1 MITLLNIIFGYLQVL
16 SKSKPNSENKEI
28 IILGMHR
35 SGTSLV
41 SGLLTT
47 LGVYMGKDF
56 DGPTPSNP
64 VSHFE
69 DMEFRKLNDRI
80 LKFSGG
86 EWDNLPKE
94 SEIRKS
100 QKKFSK
106 PIVSLVK
113 KRSKYKI
120 WGWKDP
126 RTVLTI
132 DLYMQSLKNPYFI
145 IVFRN
150 PLSIALSLNNRES
163 RPIKSGLKLSSVYNQ
178 RMVNFLK
185 KYPNTKKIL
194 INYEDLILDPVS
206 ELRKIIEFIQIKP
219 TLKKYISAYKLINK
233 KFKRF

>member
-1 MITLLNIIFGYLQVL
+1 MNNLLGILSYYRISTKLKHDL
-16 SKSKPNSENKEI
+16 SKKEV

-41 SGLLTT
+41 SGLLAK
-47 LGVYMGKDF
+47 LGVSVGKDF

-69 DMEFRKLNDRI
+69 DIEFRKLNDKI
-80 LKFSGG
+80 LKYSGG
-86 EWDNLPKE
+86 YWDQPPKE
-94 SEIRKS
+94 LEILKNK
-100 QKKFSK
+100 KKFSK
-106 PIVSLVK
+106 AIERLVIK
-113 KRSKYKI
+113 KSRRRI

-126 RTVLTI
+126 RTVITI
-132 DLYMQSLKNPYFI
+132 ENYMQFLKNPYFI

-150 PLSIALSLNNRES
+150 PLSIALSLNNRKS
-163 RPIKSGLKLSSVYNQ
+163 RPIESGLKLSSVYNQ
-178 RMVNFLK
+178 RIVNFLK

-219 TLKKYISAYKLINK
+219 TLKEYISAYKLINK